1 MSSPDRSAS
10 FRPRLALAAALA
22 ATLLVAGCA
31 GTEIRPLYASGS
43 GGVTAEALRRID
55 IAPGGNRYGQM
66 IRNELVFSFYGGAG
80 EPTRP
85 ATHRLDINVTNAA
98 NPVGIVRNQS
108 LPSAYVEQFT
118 ATWVLTELAGH
129 HTVASGTSFA
139 AAAYD
144 YSQQRFADAR
154 ALRDAENRAAG
165 VIATD
170 IRTKIATIFAGRR

>member
-1 MSSPDRSAS
+1 MSSPDRSPS
-10 FRPRLALAAALA
+10 FRPRIGLAAALA

-43 GGVTAEALRRID
+43 GGATAESLRRID
-55 IAPGGNRYGQM
+55 IAPGGGRIGQV

-80 EPTRP
+80 EPTAP
-85 ATHRLDINVTNAA
+85 ATHRLDITVTSSSNS
-98 NPVGIVRNQS
+98 VGIVRNQS
-108 LPSAYVEQFT
+108 LPSAYVVQLT
-118 ATWVLTELAGH
+118 ASWVLTELAGH

-139 AAAYD
+139 NAAFD
-144 YSQQRFADAR
+144 YSQQRFADLR

-170 IRTKIATIFAGRR
+170 IRTKVAILFAGRR